1 MQASYQSDERDNSPS
16 DDETSSEHDSEES
29 EEVEEEDSY
38 SDTQVD
44 EESEEDAYQLR
55 RQQLGLRTR
64 PKGRVNYN
72 EEKIIPA
79 GTPLKVCRGEPLFSI
94 SRRLCTHLDTL
105 QHSRL
110 FGTLAG

>member
-1 MQASYQSDERDNSPS
+1 MQVSYQSDERDNSPS
-16 DDETSSEHDSEES
+16 DDKTSSEHDSEE
-29 EEVEEEDSY
+29 EEEEDPY

-44 EESEEDAYQLR
+44 EKSEEDAYHLW

-79 GTPLKVCRGEPLFSI
+79 ETPLKVCRGLTPFEIARCLVHLQA
-94 SRRLCTHLDTL
+94 RLTQRTEL
-105 QHSRL
+105 S
-110 FGTLAG
+110 